1 MRPGKVNKNPF
12 SPLPR
17 SRYNRAMSESSTPTG
32 FVIKAVSA
40 TGLAM
45 WVSPPRFGKHRVFGP
60 RENAEVFRTQGEAHS
75 AIGTL
80 PRAFEH
86 AGFNFAVES
95 IG

>member
-1 MRPGKVNKNPF
+1 MINEK
-12 SPLPR
+12 
-17 SRYNRAMSESSTPTG
+17 APTG
-32 FVIKAVSA
+32 FVIKAVSS
-40 TGLAM
+40 TGLEM
-45 WVSPPRFGKHRVFGP
+45 WVSPPRFGEHRVFGP

-86 AGFNFAVES
+86 AGFNFEVES